1 MRKDERFTW
10 THDDDIQ
17 LVETIL
23 RTVRHGGSVIDGCR
37 EYSENTNGER
47 SVDASKFRFHTQLK
61 EQYATAYNMAKE
73 EGKKV
78 KQAKRKYVTQEQRFE
93 NVFQSL
99 IADND
104 PPSERR
110 VEVEDIMVL
119 LKKFKEQAPI
129 QNDDKLV
136 KENEK
141 LTKQNEELRKSNMKL
156 SKAFNEMEHDYKE
169 IKKALSVLKKAGLV
183 LDIPA
188 PVSTTKYKV
197 GADGLIETVE

>member
-1 MRKDERFTW
+1 MMKKDERFTW

-37 EYSENTNGER
+37 EFAENSNGER

-61 EQYATAYNMAKE
+61 EKYITAYNMAKE

-78 KQAKRKYVTQEQRFE
+78 KQAKRKYVTQNERFE

-99 IADND
+99 TADDD
-104 PPSERR
+104 PPTKRR
-110 VEVEDIMVL
+110 VELDDIMVL
-119 LKKFKEQAPI
+119 LKKFKEQTPT
-129 QNDDKLV
+129 QDDAKI
-136 KENEK
+136 EK
-141 LTKQNEELRKSNMKL
+141 LIKQNEELRKSNMKL

-169 IKKALSVLKKAGLV
+169 IKKALQVLKKAGLV

-197 GADGLIETVE
+197 GADGLIETIE